1 MLELDDGFNSFNKKA
16 SGDPAEKRKLWGEEV
31 LSIDQISE
39 VFIAFVTR
47 KIKKFPF
54 SEGPMTAESNDIRDV
69 LVNFNKNR
77 IFTINSQPQVN
88 GLPSSDPVY
97 GWGPTKGFVFQK
109 AYFEFFIPPELLEPL
124 INELK

>member
-69 LVNFNKNR
+69 LVKFNKNR
-77 IFTINSQPQVN
+77 IFTINS
-88 GLPSSDPVY
+88 
-97 GWGPTKGFVFQK
+97 
-109 AYFEFFIPPELLEPL
+109 
-124 INELK
+124 